1 MSALAQLSPVTGLRL
16 TSRAALITALVFTAL
31 FIAMFSL
38 LLPVSDAPE
47 GQQELVA
54 ASRNP
59 ALWRLASLLDVGV
72 WLGTAVILLGLAA
85 AVLAVAP
92 LRALLIAAA
101 AAAQPVGALGGMLR
115 LNAVSELGGRYDAE
129 RESAVAAYLTLNETI
144 QAHFDLGSLIYA
156 IAFLLA
162 AWVGLRQRLLPR
174 WLAIF
179 IIGFALFGLV
189 TNVVDFAGVGSPLP
203 VSLLFLFTGI
213 ILQYAMAAG
222 LWRWQPARV
231 TPSPA

>member
-16 TSRAALITALVFTAL
+16 TSRAALVTALVFTAL

-38 LLPVSDAPE
+38 LLPVSDAPS

-54 ASRNP
+54 ASRSP

-85 AVLAVAP
+85 AIMAVAP

-115 LNAVSELGGRYDAE
+115 LNAVSELGSRYGAE
-129 RESAVAAYLTLNETI
+129 QESVVAAYVTLSQTI
-144 QAHFDLGSLIYA
+144 EAHFDLGSLIYA
-156 IAFLLA
+156 IGFLLA
-162 AWVGLRQRLLPR
+162 AWVGLRHRLLPR

-189 TNVVDFAGVGSPLP
+189 TNVMDFAGIGSPLP

-213 ILQYAMAAG
+213 TLQYAMAAG
-222 LWRWQPARV
+222 LWRWQPAGV
-231 TPSPA
+231 APSPA